1 MTQTTKTESKSL
13 RSQNSFI
20 FSLILAVLLIILV
33 LQNSGNIEMRFY
45 LWKAEAPLMLSL
57 FLAALLGALI
67 TWLLSFSGHR
77 QMKKELKD
85 SRKKLESQSQA
96 LQELKMELKRMRD
109 TQPNQPSS
117 TAPGNAE

>member
-1 MTQTTKTESKSL
+1 MTQKTKMETKSL

-20 FSLILAVLLIILV
+20 FSLIAAVLLIILA

-45 LWKAEAPLMLSL
+45 LWKVEAPLMLSL

-77 QMKKELKD
+77 QIKKELKE

-96 LQELKMELKRMRD
+96 LQELKQELKRMRD
-109 TQPNQPSS
+109 SQPNQPSS
-117 TAPGNAE
+117 AAQGKA